1 MKHMFNPIRSMIPFL
16 LLLLISNCGASS
28 ATEAA
33 PPAEE
38 RELESPHITV
48 RVAGLPAGTA
58 RIIGTFTDQR
68 YLVDSAQISSTGE
81 IVFQREEPYQPGF
94 VYLVFPSNQ
103 YLQVLIDADQT
114 FTMTTR
120 LNDLIGAMEVEGSED
135 NELLYRNLKFEAGYQ
150 DRLQPIQAQLNGMAE
165 TDPAHAGLV
174 AQRDAL
180 IEERNTHLEEI
191 FAEYP
196 NSFFTAFKSAGQNPQ
211 LKDLRLPNGSKDD
224 AGQVYWYRMEFW
236 DNVDLTDERLL
247 YTPVISNKLN
257 RYITE
262 LTAQN
267 PDSIIAST
275 DFLVEKVLDQPEYF
289 KFFVNWVALNYE
301 PTKTSLM
308 DSEAVFVHMI
318 KNYFTYDRAFWS
330 DSAEVYALQLRA
342 DEMGQSLVG
351 QKGPNVTAPD
361 PNGQMRSI
369 YDLTADYI
377 IVYMYN
383 PDCEHCQEQTPKLI
397 QYYNQQKA
405 NGIEVYGIAVD
416 TDDTAWRNYMAQTG
430 MSWTSVF
437 DPTNK
442 AIYKTYYVNVT
453 PELYI
458 LNPERIIIGKNL
470 KVAQIQ
476 EVIDRDRAKR

>member
-1 MKHMFNPIRSMIPFL
+1 MFNPIRYMIPLL
-16 LLLLISNCGASS
+16 LLLLISNCGASEP
-28 ATEAA
+28 TEASTA
-33 PPAEE
+33 PAED
-38 RELESPHITV
+38 RELESPLITV
-48 RVAGLPAGTA
+48 RVAGLGAGTA
-58 RIIGTFTDQR
+58 RLIGTFTDQR
-68 YLVDSAQISSTGE
+68 FLVDSAQISSTGE
-81 IVFQREEPYQPGF
+81 MVFQRQEPYQPGF
-94 VYLVFPSNQ
+94 VYLVFPGNQ
-103 YLQVLIDADQT
+103 FVQLLIDADQT

-120 LNDLIGAMEVEGSED
+120 MNDLIGSMEVEGSLD
-135 NELLYRNLKFEAGYQ
+135 NELLYRNLKYEKGYQ
-150 DRLQPIQAQLNGMAE
+150 ERLQPIQTQLNGMPD
-165 TDPAHAGLV
+165 TDPAHAGLI

-180 IEERNTHLEEI
+180 IAEREAHLDEI
-191 FAEYP
+191 FTEHP
-196 NSFFTAFKSAGQNPQ
+196 NSFFTAFKSSGQNPK
-211 LKDLRLPNGSKDD
+211 LRDIRLPNGEKDD
-224 AGQVYWYRMEFW
+224 AAQVYWYRTEFW
-236 DNVDLTDERLL
+236 DNVDFADERLL
-247 YTPVISNKLN
+247 YTPVIGNKLN

-267 PDSIIAST
+267 PDSIIFAT
-275 DFLVEKVLDQPEYF
+275 DFLVGKVLDQPEYF
-289 KFFVNWVALNYE
+289 KFFVNWIALNYE
-301 PTKTSLM
+301 PTKTTLM

-318 KNYFTYDRAFWS
+318 RNYFTYERAFWS

-342 DEMGQSLVG
+342 EEMGQSLVG

-361 PNGQMRSI
+361 PSGQMRSI

-458 LNPERIIIGKNL
+458 LNPERVIIGKNL

-476 EVIDRDRAKR
+476 EVIDRDRASR